1 MTKASEDMMSLMSEE
16 VEIFEQRLAMA
27 RKQLEDVKKGI
38 AVLREKRQAS
48 FKVYNAACMMLGK
61 ANHFANEI
69 G

>member
-1 MTKASEDMMSLMSEE
+1 MSLMSEE

-48 FKVYNAACMMLGK
+48 LKVYNAACMMLGK
-61 ANHFANEI
+61 ANHLANEI